1 MSSPLDARMR
11 LIAREE
17 AAAVA
22 GSAPAVQ
29 EPGPGRLAE
38 LEREVADLRGALE
51 RANGRL
57 DAIEQAGTDPKP
69 ATRRARKTAEPAE

>member
-29 EPGPGRLAE
+29 ESGPGRLAE
-38 LEREVADLRGALE
+38 LEREVAELRGALE
-51 RANGRL
+51 RA
-57 DAIEQAGTDPKP
+57 P
-69 ATRRARKTAEPAE
+69 RRH